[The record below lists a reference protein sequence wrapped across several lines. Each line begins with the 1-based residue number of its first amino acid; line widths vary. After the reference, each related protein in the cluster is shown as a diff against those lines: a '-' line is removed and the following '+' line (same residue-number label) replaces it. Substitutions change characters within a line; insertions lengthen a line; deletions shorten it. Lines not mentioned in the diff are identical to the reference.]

1 MRIGSQLIA
10 SMLFSADTDCFKGG
24 GKGLVRRASRKGEG
38 RRKGSRREGEM
49 EKGKRKGVGVLGI
62 GQRRL
67 EEVKYERQNHLQ
79 FFL

>member
-38 RRKGSRREGEM
+38 RRKGSRREGEK
-49 EKGKRKGVGVLGI
+49 EKRSWGSGDWA
-62 GQRRL
+62 
-67 EEVKYERQNHLQ
+67 EEVRGSKV
-79 FFL
+79 